1 MKKIFALV
9 LSVFLLAGMFLILAV
24 ADESADEQ
32 FITIFE
38 ENFEDYENN
47 VNVSSTLMPNFF
59 VCDYNAIG
67 DGVIHVQETAN
78 GNLLR
83 LRRLLPRRPGIPH
96 RSRQLYAG

>member
-38 ENFEDYENN
+38 ENFED
-47 VNVSSTLMPNFF
+47 
-59 VCDYNAIG
+59 
-67 DGVIHVQETAN
+67 
-78 GNLLR
+78 
-83 LRRLLPRRPGIPH
+83 
-96 RSRQLYAG
+96 